1 MNHIVKRESSAMR
14 TFKAEVYEISN
25 ETEDIASH
33 LKKLL
38 AQASDNMRDQ
48 TGQSAI
54 AIVCELIEETV
65 EATEALKSIADKIL
79 KSAEILEESDLI
91 L

>member
-65 EATEALKSIADKIL
+65 EATEALKSIA
-79 KSAEILEESDLI
+79 AEILEESDLI